1 MVILTRVVLES
12 SLIKSILSKPLP
24 SPSDDRQYV
33 LQSVLNI
40 LVRNS
45 TVECHHLSLLLP
57 HCQLTT
63 KQSKQILCTVLEPW
77 LSQVILEYPRH
88 LEKHNYRLC
97 EDMIAFY
104 LETFRIVQDQMPLG
118 LIQNAVQC
126 FIDRFQSGMSP
137 ECHSILDNLFSL
149 LQVIIEQPSSQFK
162 IFVPSSLDLCTRII
176 DLDSPH
182 VPKTNAFT
190 LLAVIL
196 TEKWQYFFRGPQLDS
211 QAAVPFSTIL
221 TLFGQSCTSP
231 DVSLVGQN
239 LRALEA
245 LHTRWRL
252 YEKDTFQT
260 HFLPGFLRALLSLLI
275 EKQHTLLTE
284 EITLALFHMAQVDMQ
299 GFYTEFLPGFLLDIP
314 GLSDSQRHTLHTQLQ
329 SHADYSTFSHN
340 ISQLAND
347 VRCFR
352 KYTQN
357 IPSQ

>member
-1 MVILTRVVLES
+1 ILTEKWQYFFRGPQLDSQAAVPFSTILTLFGQHNTPLKTRVVLES

-104 LETFRIVQDQMPLG
+104 LEAFRIVQDQMPLG

-137 ECHSILDNLFSL
+137 ECHSILDNL
-149 LQVIIEQPSSQFK
+149 
-162 IFVPSSLDLCTRII
+162 
-176 DLDSPH
+176 
-182 VPKTNAFT
+182 
-190 LLAVIL
+190 
-196 TEKWQYFFRGPQLDS
+196 
-211 QAAVPFSTIL
+211 
-221 TLFGQSCTSP
+221 
-231 DVSLVGQN
+231 
-239 LRALEA
+239 
-245 LHTRWRL
+245 
-252 YEKDTFQT
+252 
-260 HFLPGFLRALLSLLI
+260 
-275 EKQHTLLTE
+275 
-284 EITLALFHMAQVDMQ
+284 
-299 GFYTEFLPGFLLDIP
+299 
-314 GLSDSQRHTLHTQLQ
+314 
-329 SHADYSTFSHN
+329 
-340 ISQLAND
+340 
-347 VRCFR
+347 
-352 KYTQN
+352 
-357 IPSQ
+357 

>member
-1 MVILTRVVLES
+1 ILTEKWQYFFRGPQLDSQAAVPFSTILTLFGQHNTPLKVKEKFTYNIIIILLISSLFQTRVVLES

-104 LETFRIVQDQMPLG
+104 LEAFRIVQDQMPLG

-137 ECHSILDNLFSL
+137 ECHSILDNL
-149 LQVIIEQPSSQFK
+149 
-162 IFVPSSLDLCTRII
+162 
-176 DLDSPH
+176 
-182 VPKTNAFT
+182 
-190 LLAVIL
+190 
-196 TEKWQYFFRGPQLDS
+196 
-211 QAAVPFSTIL
+211 
-221 TLFGQSCTSP
+221 
-231 DVSLVGQN
+231 
-239 LRALEA
+239 
-245 LHTRWRL
+245 
-252 YEKDTFQT
+252 
-260 HFLPGFLRALLSLLI
+260 
-275 EKQHTLLTE
+275 
-284 EITLALFHMAQVDMQ
+284 
-299 GFYTEFLPGFLLDIP
+299 
-314 GLSDSQRHTLHTQLQ
+314 
-329 SHADYSTFSHN
+329 
-340 ISQLAND
+340 
-347 VRCFR
+347 
-352 KYTQN
+352 
-357 IPSQ
+357 